1 VRFLLIYLLLV
12 AVFAFGFLVASALVA
27 DGD

>member
-12 AVFAFGFLVASALVA
+12 AVFAFGFLVASALAV
-27 DGD
+27 DGE